1 MRYEDVEWQAAA
13 CKGIQVDMFYLET
26 LSESLTYT
34 PTLRRICRD
43 CPIFEDCREYA
54 FEHEVH
60 GFWGGLTATER
71 RNLRSQWR
79 VGKYAA

>member
-1 MRYEDVEWQAAA
+1 VKYEEVEWHAAA

-34 PTLRRICRD
+34 PTLRRICQG
-43 CPIFEDCREYA
+43 CPILEDCREYA

-71 RNLRSQWR
+71 RNLRVRWR
-79 VGKYAA
+79 GDRRAA